1 MWMVVCWRQV
11 RARTILKRAPQLEP
25 ESLKRPRP
33 AYVHTG
39 VEIRMMVLLALVLM
53 AICGA
58 RRQAG
63 GEKLV
68 LFPFYPYGRAGL

>member
-1 MWMVVCWRQV
+1 VV
-11 RARTILKRAPQLEP
+11 LP
-25 ESLKRPRP
+25 
-33 AYVHTG
+33 
-39 VEIRMMVLLALVLM
+39 ALVLM
-53 AICGA
+53 AISGA